1 MKYSL
6 FVLLLAIGCTET
18 APDTVER
25 QEALTAAEISVPAA
39 PSTELANQA
48 ERKAK
53 AEWTG
58 DVAPQAIDWTEAN
71 RHPRVK
77 DGLIPATQT
86 PRLNA
91 ATLPVLLPQNDH
103 LLASVA
109 LSTGELWYG
118 ADMNADGIHVYIH
131 GSRGAFP
138 IDLKLSAEQRANLQ
152 NFTVYRSHEI
162 VTLAFQMYGAAY
174 RIDVECDQPTNDARC
189 NQDTFVTEM
198 AESLV
203 LAGGQP

>member
-1 MKYSL
+1 MKHLL

-25 QEALTAAEISVPAA
+25 QDPLTAAEFPVPSA
-39 PSTELANQA
+39 PSTELATQA

-58 DVAPQAIDWTEAN
+58 EVAPQTIDWAEAN

-77 DGLIPATQT
+77 DGLIPAGQT
-86 PRLNA
+86 PHLNA
-91 ATLPVLLPQNDH
+91 ASLPVLLPQDDQ

-109 LSTGELWYG
+109 LSTGDLWYG
-118 ADMNADGIHVYIH
+118 ADMNADGIHVFVH

-138 IDLKLSAEQRANLQ
+138 IDLKLSAEQRENIQ
-152 NFTVYRSHEI
+152 NFTIYRSHEI
-162 VTLAFQMYGAAY
+162 VTLTFQMYGAAY
-174 RIDVECDQPTNDARC
+174 RIDVECDKPTNDARC
-189 NQDTFVTEM
+189 NQDAFVTQM
-198 AESLV
+198 AETLV